1 GGLNLGVVK
10 LGAEGSVSGDLRHST
25 GSSRGIQNSDSHS
38 QDMRHDQNSQA
49 VNDFRQGMD
58 MVKSSRIT
66 DGANHSENAAS
77 SNVQQLA
84 ATLNDAESQYHQYTT
99 SSTQSSEFSRMATV
113 AQNQSASLD
122 TNYTQEFVDWAANKY
137 GDKAQSMLTSAPS
150 AREAAME
157 FVNERLKPEIMGDY
171 QQGRSDLTSGQEHA
185 AFSGEHIVQP
195 AGGSQQV
202 SGSSGHDAGVSYSS
216 QNGGAHSSG
225 GVGGEKVRGDAMQES
240 YRENQAKLHEHSTQD
255 FGPQNELQRRVAEQ
269 RSENEHKINESAG
282 EIDKKQ
288 STVQASSDI
297 LKGENLNATG
307 NFKIQRKEAE
317 IDQQTPVIDSAEKRK
332 LEEQLLELRK
342 RAG

>member
-1 GGLNLGVVK
+1 
-10 LGAEGSVSGDLRHST
+10 
-25 GSSRGIQNSDSHS
+25 
-38 QDMRHDQNSQA
+38 MRHDQNSQA

-99 SSTQSSEFSRMATV
+99 SSTQSNEFSRMATV

-171 QQGRSDLTSGQEHA
+171 QQGRSDLTSGRSMQHSVVSILFSQREAVNRYQVHLVMMLESVTALRMAVLIAREVLAMPRLTERLRALNMEASRVEIILPEQTILFLRGLSQLFIKGKQADREA
-185 AFSGEHIVQP
+185 ARVISPRRQGWLKPV
-195 AGGSQQV
+195 
-202 SGSSGHDAGVSYSS
+202 DA
-216 QNGGAHSSG
+216 
-225 GVGGEKVRGDAMQES
+225 
-240 YRENQAKLHEHSTQD
+240 
-255 FGPQNELQRRVAEQ
+255 PLQMKGRPHCR
-269 RSENEHKINESAG
+269 I
-282 EIDKKQ
+282 
-288 STVQASSDI
+288 AS
-297 LKGENLNATG
+297 
-307 NFKIQRKEAE
+307 
-317 IDQQTPVIDSAEKRK
+317 
-332 LEEQLLELRK
+332 
-342 RAG
+342 